1 MQIKTLNDLCQG
13 YLDEMDGRIGNTLE
27 PPCAA
32 SASASGGNN
41 ANGKKKSSGR
51 RSSVSDGAESLSRSA
66 SDSSVSNPTVNHNK
80 SNMNTPLHG

>member
-1 MQIKTLNDLCQG
+1 MDDLCQG

-51 RSSVSDGAESLSRSA
+51 RSSVSDGADSLSRSA

-80 SNMNTPLHG
+80 SNISNPLHG